1 MIIRDVALL
10 SAVGATLG
18 LAAYM
23 GVSRVVGSF
32 LFGLSATDPS
42 TVAAATIA
50 MTAVAFAAGL
60 VPARRAGGSSR
71 PVVHAALGV
80 TGPWARDA

>member
-23 GVSRVVGSF
+23 GVRRVVGSF

-42 TVAAATIA
+42 TIAAATIA

-60 VPARRAGGSSR
+60 VPARRA
-71 PVVHAALGV
+71 
-80 TGPWARDA
+80 ARLDPSFTLRWE